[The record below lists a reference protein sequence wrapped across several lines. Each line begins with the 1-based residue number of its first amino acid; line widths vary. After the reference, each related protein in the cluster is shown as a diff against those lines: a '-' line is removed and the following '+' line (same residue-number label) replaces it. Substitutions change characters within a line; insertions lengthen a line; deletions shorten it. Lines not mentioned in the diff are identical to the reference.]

1 MMLASRPID
10 AVESYQLCERRSDMT
25 VDKALLLAGTVV
37 FCVLIIASS
46 IFWMAAMV
54 NDMGGSWATL
64 ALVLA
69 TLISI
74 ILVGTTAAMAHYAY
88 RLLTRQPDQVSL
100 DEKGRRP
107 VYREHIHGAVLYED
121 TGAISGAALVIH
133 PPDQTPP
140 CVRCEPEGISQ
151 AGWQRL
157 FAMPDTLE
165 VFEGSLKDSF
175 DQNRGDGKE

>member
-1 MMLASRPID
+1 
-10 AVESYQLCERRSDMT
+10 MT

-37 FCVLIIASS
+37 FCLLIIAVTV
-46 IFWMAAMV
+46 FWIGTTV
-54 NDMGGSWATL
+54 NDMGGFWTTL
-64 ALVLA
+64 ARALA
-69 TLISI
+69 TFISMI
-74 ILVGTTAAMAHYAY
+74 FVGITAAMAIHAY

-157 FAMPDTLE
+157 FAMPDTLD